1 MARAS
6 DTAVHRRPDLTARPF
21 NLVVER
27 QMRAS
32 ADALYRAW
40 TEDFDRWFAA
50 EGSLLMRPAVD
61 APFYFDTEFDGQRH
75 PHYGR
80 FLALEPGRRI
90 EMTWVTGTPG
100 TGGAE
105 TVITIEFTP
114 NDDGTL
120 LTLSHAGFS
129 DARTRNGHRE
139 AWPQALEIL
148 DDRIDA

>member
-1 MARAS
+1 
-6 DTAVHRRPDLTARPF
+6 
-21 NLVVER
+21 
-27 QMRAS
+27 MRAS

-40 TEDFDRWFAA
+40 TEDLDRWFAA
-50 EGSLLMRPAVD
+50 EGSLLMRPEID

-105 TVITIEFTP
+105 TVITIELEP
-114 NDDGTL
+114 NDDGTR
-120 LTLSHAGFS
+120 LTLSHAGFF